1 MKIKINFFIVLTLIL
16 SHSLF
21 GQTYNK
27 QHTYLDAL
35 ELANILNSF
44 KLSNNDTLYDT
55 RNLDEAYFNIV
66 NKYTHLDLLH
76 ANPLINGYILGDR
89 QYGSNEISRKKEI
102 ISYASS
108 EFTTTSLSSASW
120 QASAINSVT
129 NFMAGRFKQ
138 ESLQVSIDQ
147 IFKQSMAGNDSEI
160 IKCIFPKTYKQIESL
175 YGLGASS
182 YYTSDLLLL
191 RQAAQMDIT
200 QLSKNIINN
209 QETIFPSFINEP
221 KLKDMLLMGNYIV
234 EYGQQGLSLDHLIS
248 SLSNEIYS
256 SDSTVYRMLNVADLI
271 SQALLNKEGSEDTW
285 VNPIIDLPVSSN
297 SLKNLEIRFFYGL
310 LYEQLILIPEFKT
323 YFEEQIAYDEELIAA
338 KIQELIRFVNQLNN
352 TYNYLQSK
360 EFSLNSP
367 EEIAIYI
374 QDINQTI
381 GSFTNTLNTNQILD
395 LHDSIVEVSSK
406 YLSIVEASLNNDY
419 QRVIPLLIIEFG
431 DYMDISI
438 KTVRTITFISQLA
451 TTESA
456 DNLEAL
462 LSSYALPIGSSSI
475 KRRSSF
481 NVSVN
486 GYVGLTGG
494 WETAYGS
501 QKNQTSGNIGLSAPI
516 GISTTICNG
525 YLTPFVSI
533 IDLGS
538 MVNLRLNNDTTSN
551 SNLKFEQFFT
561 PGIGLFVNAR
571 DFPITAGLHFNYIPN
586 LRTIEYEI
594 GTTTIT
600 ESNRDVSRINFLLLV
615 DIPFFTLYNRD
626 KSY

>member
-1 MKIKINFFIVLTLIL
+1 
-16 SHSLF
+16 
-21 GQTYNK
+21 
-27 QHTYLDAL
+27 
-35 ELANILNSF
+35 
-44 KLSNNDTLYDT
+44 
-55 RNLDEAYFNIV
+55 
-66 NKYTHLDLLH
+66 
-76 ANPLINGYILGDR
+76 
-89 QYGSNEISRKKEI
+89 
-102 ISYASS
+102 
-108 EFTTTSLSSASW
+108 
-120 QASAINSVT
+120 
-129 NFMAGRFKQ
+129 MAGRFKQ

-486 GYVGLTGG
+486 GYVGLTGVG
-494 WETAYGS
+494 KQLTVHKKIKQVAILVYQHQSEYQLQYATA
-501 QKNQTSGNIGLSAPI
+501 T
-516 GISTTICNG
+516 
-525 YLTPFVSI
+525 
-533 IDLGS
+533 
-538 MVNLRLNNDTTSN
+538 
-551 SNLKFEQFFT
+551 
-561 PGIGLFVNAR
+561 
-571 DFPITAGLHFNYIPN
+571 
-586 LRTIEYEI
+586 
-594 GTTTIT
+594 
-600 ESNRDVSRINFLLLV
+600 
-615 DIPFFTLYNRD
+615 
-626 KSY
+626 